1 MNERYQRITQAL
13 NILKLVINIHQTFLV
28 DSDKEHPQRVHLLRI
43 LRLFSRMSQQ
53 GHLILKNTRDLLQRF
68 QKSMNFITQR

>member
-53 GHLILKNTRDLLQRF
+53 GHLILKILAIYYNVFKNQ
-68 QKSMNFITQR
+68 

>member
-28 DSDKEHPQRVHLLRI
+28 DSDKEHPQRA
-43 LRLFSRMSQQ
+43 
-53 GHLILKNTRDLLQRF
+53 
-68 QKSMNFITQR
+68 FITYPKIIFADEPTGALDSKILAIYYNVFKNQ

>member
-28 DSDKEHPQRVHLLRI
+28 GDKEHPRACIYAYPKIIFADEPTGALDSKI
-43 LRLFSRMSQQ
+43 LAIYYNVF
-53 GHLILKNTRDLLQRF
+53 KNQ
-68 QKSMNFITQR
+68 